1 MYSIFYRNMEELERF
16 LRERQLELW
25 KRVQETYEISPTI
38 NDRVHGWI
46 QAGVFSEK
54 ASKLSRPMR

>member
-1 MYSIFYRNMEELERF
+1 MEALLERF

-38 NDRVHGWI
+38 NERVHGWI
-46 QAGVFSEK
+46 QTGVFSEK
-54 ASKLSRPMR
+54 ASKLSRPIR